1 MRHVTNGILL
11 DTHVWLWLGTGDSQL
26 SIKSQK
32 LIDETHSKKQLFV
45 SAISIWEIAML
56 HAKERIDLGKSTI
69 IWVKEA
75 LQTAGIN
82 LIHLLPEIAVL
93 SCELPDHFH
102 GDPADRILIA
112 TAKHQN
118 LTLLTK
124 DEKILQYHKFVD
136 VLSA

>member
-1 MRHVTNGILL
+1 MQNMTSGFLL
-11 DTHVWLWLGTGDSQL
+11 DTHVWLWLGSGDARL
-26 SIKSQK
+26 SIKIQK
-32 LIDETHSKKQLFV
+32 LIDKANSEKQLYV

-69 IWVKEA
+69 IWVNEA
-75 LQTAGIN
+75 LQNSGIN
-82 LIHLLPEIAVL
+82 LLTLTPEVAVL

-112 TAKHQN
+112 TAKHHN

-124 DEKILQYHKFVD
+124 DEKILNYHKFVN

>member
-1 MRHVTNGILL
+1 MQSVTSGLL
-11 DTHVWLWLGTGDSQL
+11 FDTHALLWLVNGDSQL
-26 SIKSQK
+26 GLKSRR
-32 LIDETHSKKQLFV
+32 IINEASEKKQLFV
-45 SAISIWEIAML
+45 STISIWEIAML

-69 IWVKEA
+69 IWVNEV
-75 LQTAGIN
+75 LQATGAN
-82 LIHLLPEIAVL
+82 LLVLTPEIAVL

-112 TAKHQN
+112 TAKHQD

-124 DEKILQYHKFVD
+124 DEKILQYHKFVN